1 MQAWGFAY
9 KSHFVWAKDRIGT
22 GYWNRNKH
30 ELLLIGTK
38 GDVPAPAMGTQASSL
53 IEAAVGRHSE
63 KPPAFHEI
71 IEGYFPSLPKIELNA
86 RKRRQNW
93 DGWGNEAGVAAE
105 RVNRLAKLNAFDG
118 EAGHV

>member
-1 MQAWGFAY
+1 MEFTISNRAPGLSHSFAPLRVVHQCQY
-9 KSHFVWAKDRIGT
+9 TFRKRFWRVLRQHQRCF
-22 GYWNRNKH
+22 
-30 ELLLIGTK
+30 
-38 GDVPAPAMGTQASSL
+38 SSF
-53 IEAAVGRHSE
+53 ACR
-63 KPPAFHEI
+63 
-71 IEGYFPSLPKIELNA
+71 LPKIELNA